1 MNSQLEQIDRASC
14 AALAEIFA
22 EIDRISIN
30 NTVKVMDAF
39 REYKVSESHFAP
51 TSGYGYD
58 DKGRDTLDKI
68 YAKVFDAEAAFVRH
82 SIVNG
87 THALTIGLAALL
99 RPGDI
104 MLSVTGKPYDT
115 LEEVIGLRGERGNG
129 SLADFGIEYREVSL
143 KEIGEI
149 VFEGIERKLKE
160 YGERVK
166 VVFIQRS
173 KGYKIRPTLTVS
185 QIGEIVKLSKSL
197 SDA

>member
-1 MNSQLEQIDRASC
+1 MNLRLEEIDKAAS
-14 AALAEIFA
+14 AALGEVFA
-22 EIDRISIN
+22 EVDRISFK

-39 REYKVSESHFAP
+39 REFKVSESHFAP

-87 THALTIGLAALL
+87 THALTIGLSSLL

-115 LEEVIGLRGERGNG
+115 LE
-129 SLADFGIEYREVSL
+129 
-143 KEIGEI
+143 
-149 VFEGIERKLKE
+149 
-160 YGERVK
+160 
-166 VVFIQRS
+166 
-173 KGYKIRPTLTVS
+173 
-185 QIGEIVKLSKSL
+185 
-197 SDA
+197 